1 MFYLKKNNNIN
12 YMTEKIKKDII
23 MLVIASK
30 NNIYNQFINE
40 YWCHFINYVKTN
52 HNDKIKIYLI
62 FGNNVE
68 TSDLNLKDDDKLILN
83 CEESFKPG
91 ILKKTI
97 ESFKIINDLYE
108 YKHILR
114 TNLSSFFIIEN
125 LIKLSDRIK
134 DNNIFAGVIYN
145 HKFINGAG
153 MWFSKDII
161 NILLQNENEL
171 DFKIIDDVSIGHLLL
186 AKKKIKATALPRYTL
201 FDKKV
206 FKGLKP
212 EEVLKKILKENH
224 YHVRIKHDKDR
235 NNDIKY
241 MKGLTKLLYN
251 K

>member
-1 MFYLKKNNNIN
+1 
-12 YMTEKIKKDII
+12 MTEKIKKDII

-30 NNIYNQFINE
+30 NNIYNQLINE

-108 YKHILR
+108 YKHIFR

-125 LIKLSDRIK
+125 LIKLSDRMK
-134 DNNIFAGVIYN
+134 DNNIFAGVVLP
-145 HKFINGAG
+145 HKRFVSGAG

-161 NILLQNENEL
+161 NILLQNENKL

-186 AKKKIKATALPRYTL
+186 AKKKIKAINLRRYTL
-201 FDKKV
+201 FGKKV

-212 EEVLKKILKENH
+212 KGVLKEIFKGSH
-224 YHVRIKHDKDR
+224 YHVRIKHAKDR
-235 NNDIKY
+235 NQDIKY

>member
-1 MFYLKKNNNIN
+1 MS
-12 YMTEKIKKDII
+12 EKIKKDII

-30 NNIYNQFINE
+30 NNIYNQLINE

-108 YKHILR
+108 YKHIFR

-125 LIKLSDRIK
+125 LIKLSDRMK
-134 DNNIFAGVIYN
+134 DNNIFAGVVLP
-145 HKFINGAG
+145 HKRFVSGAG

-161 NILLQNENEL
+161 NILLQNENKL
-171 DFKIIDDVSIGHLLL
+171 DFKTIDDVSIGRLLL
-186 AKKKIKATALPRYTL
+186 LNLKIKGTDLPRYDL
-201 FDKKV
+201 FKKKV

-212 EEVLKKILKENH
+212 EEVLKEILKENH

-235 NNDIKY
+235 NNDIMY